1 MDDQDRID
9 LQKLVEGGPQP
20 DCGETSQHP
29 ALPRDA
35 QGRFLA
41 GGPGRPLGARN
52 RISRRIGLALLRHYE
67 GNEPE
72 ILSRLMSLSHFP
84 IYMRLVGRM
93 LPQGPLEDDLDLS
106 AFSPE
111 DLEQAACAVRDAL
124 ELARQS
130 EHERAQEQQ
139 RSQERLEALLAN
151 MRRRRS
157 TLK

>member
-1 MDDQDRID
+1 MDDQDPIN
-9 LQKLVEGGPQP
+9 LQTLVEGGPQP
-20 DCGETSQHP
+20 DCGEPLRRP

-72 ILSRLMSLSHFP
+72 ILSRLMNLSHFP
-84 IYMRLVGRM
+84 IFMRLVGRM

-111 DLEQAACAVRDAL
+111 DLEQATCAVRDAL
-124 ELARQS
+124 DLARRS
-130 EHERAQEQQ
+130 ALERAQEDQ
-139 RSQERLEALLAN
+139 RWRQKFEAALAEG
-151 MRRRRS
+151 RGDDPP
-157 TLK
+157 